1 MRTHTA
7 FVVISVVLT
16 YGCAQMRSAPDDPA
30 HEEHMKHAGET
41 YSECVTREADKEM
54 KNPVGVEDMAIAA
67 HARCWSEWDAYRTA
81 TKDAFSHGSRTRDEI
96 QFATDRTEAHLRQF
110 ERDTRRGVIDH
121 IVERT
126 LSKRAP

>member
-1 MRTHTA
+1 
-7 FVVISVVLT
+7 
-16 YGCAQMRSAPDDPA
+16 
-30 HEEHMKHAGET
+30 MKHAEDT

-54 KNPVGVEDMAIAA
+54 KNPVRVEDMAIAA
-67 HARCWSEWDAYRTA
+67 HGRCWTEWEAYGAA
-81 TKDAFSHGSRTRDEI
+81 TKSAFSHGARTREEK

-126 LSKRAP
+126 LSKKAP